1 MATERSSVIRD
12 LSVVVLLTIA
22 IGLVAAYFELSE
34 QFFVTSRKWE
44 RLEIDELPAVF
55 VALAGSLAW
64 FAWRRVR
71 EGRAEIA
78 RRRAAEA
85 QLAMLLSDNRRL
97 AQQYL
102 QVQESERKLLA
113 RELHDELGQ
122 YLNAIKTDA
131 VSIQE
136 RAGTAEGPMVRASSK
151 IVEHVDHVHGVVRD
165 LIRRL
170 RPVGLDDLG
179 LRAALEHYLT
189 NAQERLPQVRIAST
203 LEGDL
208 DSLGEAVSVTIY
220 RIAQEGMTN
229 VGKHSGASHVELR
242 VTRTGSEVELAMRDD
257 GRGADLKAATPG
269 LGLIGMRERVEMLGG
284 QLRIDSAPS
293 KGFAVHARLPASASP

>member
-1 MATERSSVIRD
+1 VAARAPGARGD
-12 LSVVVLLTIA
+12 RAPPLLT
-22 IGLVAAYFELSE
+22 
-34 QFFVTSRKWE
+34 
-44 RLEIDELPAVF
+44 
-55 VALAGSLAW
+55 
-64 FAWRRVR
+64 
-71 EGRAEIA
+71 
-78 RRRAAEA
+78 
-85 QLAMLLSDNRRL
+85 DNRRL

-136 RAGTAEGPMVRASSK
+136 RAGNAEGPMQRASSA
-151 IVEHVDHVHGVVRD
+151 IVGHVDHVHTVVSD

-189 NAQERLPQVRIAST
+189 NTQQRLPQVRIAAS
-203 LEGDL
+203 LEGEL
-208 DSLGEAVSVTIY
+208 DTLGEVVSVTIY
-220 RIAQEGMTN
+220 RLAQEGMTN
-229 VGKHSGASHVELR
+229 VAKHSGASHVELR
-242 VTRTGSEVELAMRDD
+242 VARNGADVQVTMRDD
-257 GRGADLKAATPG
+257 GRGADPHATTSG

-284 QLRIDSAPS
+284 ELRIDTAPQE
-293 KGFAVHARLPASASP
+293 GFSVYARIPVGA